1 MQEAKSGEDENN
13 SSAKPPQNLI
23 EQLVELLKSLLRLYV
38 GMFERVAKFR
48 NHSKRWLFK
57 IKPIGRSTRLSKSQI
72 ESLLQRQKDLKD
84 IEKIA
89 EAAQAF
95 RTTESDFFTDPI
107 EVERLILRIL
117 KEGPEW
123 LYLGRVLSGGE
134 QGGAATQELLYREQ
148 VVREIQDV
156 TLFIPNEIWR
166 DQPLAS
172 LTMRPA
178 RLMSEIYQ
186 ARMLDQILPPEVQFD
201 RFSRGEI
208 LIPVRNRMRHRLE
221 FCQIERP
228 MEAVI
233 RKQVPIPIDM
243 EGGGGTGGQL
253 LYLLLDYSA
262 SMRGKSATLA
272 LSVLSAVLRANL
284 GQRDTRYLYRRF
296 AEADQMVPHET
307 QPPHIARTLQEK
319 DSLFDLMCA
328 INFNGGATHLN
339 NALEVAMSDVENLRK
354 TERLEAGILL
364 VTDGR
369 AEILESVAL
378 RLRASRIQLHSVMVT
393 PEANPSLAE
402 ISASFTR
409 LDFG

>member
-1 MQEAKSGEDENN
+1 MEDEESRNQLN
-13 SSAKPPQNLI
+13 PPAPASPKHLLS
-23 EQLVELLKSLLRLYV
+23 QLLSLLKSLIGIFLEMLAWISKV
-38 GMFERVAKFR
+38 R
-48 NHSKRWLFK
+48 NGGRRWLFK
-57 IKPIGRSTRLSKSQI
+57 IKPITRTIRLSKSQI
-72 ESLLQRQKDLKD
+72 DQLLKRQKDLKD
-84 IEKIA
+84 LDKISG
-89 EAAQAF
+89 AALAF
-95 RTTESDFFTDPI
+95 RTTESDFFADPS

-117 KEGPEW
+117 REQPPW
-123 LYLGRVLSGGE
+123 LFLGRVLSGGE
-134 QGGAATQELLYREQ
+134 QGGSPSQEFLYREKEI
-148 VVREIQDV
+148 REIRDI
-156 TLFIPNEIWR
+156 TLFVPNEIWR
-166 DQPLAS
+166 DMPLAS

-186 ARMLDQILPPEVQFD
+186 ARLLDQILPPEVQFE
-201 RFSRGEI
+201 RFSRGDI
-208 LIPVRNRMRHRLE
+208 LIPVRHRLRHRLE
-221 FCQIERP
+221 FSRIERP
-228 MEAVI
+228 MEIVL

-243 EGGGGTGGQL
+243 EGGGGAGGQL

-262 SMRGKSATLA
+262 SMRGKNATLA

-319 DSLFDLMCA
+319 DSLFDLLCA

-354 TERLEAGILL
+354 TENLEAGILL

-378 RLRASRIQLHSVMVT
+378 RLKASRIQLHSVMVT
-393 PEANPSLAE
+393 PEANPSLSE
-402 ISASFTR
+402 ISESFTR
-409 LDFG
+409 LDFS